1 MSPAAIAFWL
11 IAIFAVAAVCAFTAV
26 WTAAR
31 HVDADPFE
39 EPEERHLRAVHE
51 SGHSVPAKSLGN
63 VVTFTPDRAGRW
75 HVEEG
80 SAS

>member
-1 MSPAAIAFWL
+1 MTAVVVILGTCAVVLAAL
-11 IAIFAVAAVCAFTAV
+11 VAAVVLVTLDRAGRTEYV
-26 WTAAR
+26 
-31 HVDADPFE
+31 E
-39 EPEERHLRAVHE
+39 QPEERHLRAVHE